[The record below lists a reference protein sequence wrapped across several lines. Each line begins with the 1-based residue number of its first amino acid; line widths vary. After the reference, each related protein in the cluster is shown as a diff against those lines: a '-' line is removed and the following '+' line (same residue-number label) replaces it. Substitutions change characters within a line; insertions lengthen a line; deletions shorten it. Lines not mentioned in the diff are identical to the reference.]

1 VNCPLLAGRRVLVT
15 GGASG
20 IGAAVV
26 TRMNSAGATGVVI
39 DLPAALATSTGPWPG
54 ITADVVDEQQLSE
67 AVALACNRLD
77 GLDGVVAAAGIVPK
91 WRRTVEMD
99 LSEWH
104 RILAVNAVGV
114 AATIKCA
121 LRYISAG
128 STITVIGS
136 MTSWRGDPN
145 LAAYSASKHAVLGL
159 VRSAARDI
167 GPDGIRINAVA
178 PGPVATDA
186 LLSRMAG
193 RETATGVSVERALA
207 EAAQETA
214 LGRIATVEQVAD
226 TVVFLTSTMSAGI
239 TGQIIPVD
247 GGVL

>member
-1 VNCPLLAGRRVLVT
+1 MNCQLLTGRRVLVT

-20 IGAAVV
+20 IGAAVA
-26 TRMNSAGATGVVI
+26 TRMDSAGATGVVL
-39 DLPAALATSTGPWPG
+39 DLPAALATSTSPWPG
-54 ITADVVDEQQLSE
+54 IAADVVDEQQLSE
-67 AVALACNRLD
+67 AVALACHRLG
-77 GLDGVVAAAGIVPK
+77 GLDGVVAAAGIVPE
-91 WRRTVEMD
+91 WHRTVDMD
-99 LSEWH
+99 LAEWH

-121 LRYISAG
+121 LRLLSAG

-145 LAAYSASKHAVLGL
+145 LAAYTASKHAALGL
-159 VRSAARDI
+159 VRSAARDV
-167 GPDGIRINAVA
+167 GPDGIRVNAVA
-178 PGPVATDA
+178 PGPIATGA

-193 RETATGVSVERALA
+193 REMATGVSVARALA
-207 EAAQETA
+207 QAAQETA

-226 TVVFLTSTMSAGI
+226 TVVFLTSEMSAGI
-239 TGQIIPVD
+239 TGHIIPVD